1 MDAGQPGS
9 TTRLDQVV
17 KNIMLRRSSALRTR
31 VHQVMDTGLH
41 LLALWVAHELR
52 SKNQHL
58 LGRDPIAP
66 FDDFMWLWLVIA
78 PTAWIALSW
87 FGFYQRPLFFSR
99 RRTALMILK
108 ASVVT
113 TLAAILAMFLFRE
126 QLARGVLVLYGG
138 ISFLLLMG
146 KELLLSGL
154 YHTSHGRDQLE
165 KRVIVVG
172 GNEGDL
178 QILRSK
184 LKSLGPGSATVVAE
198 LNLERNKPEVLTGLL
213 HQHSAHAVLVHCG
226 HSNFRE
232 AEQILQACELEGVE
246 AWMVVGFFKTQTYRT
261 SLDEFM
267 DLPVV
272 VFRSAPEASWQS
284 LAKQIM
290 DYTGALVG
298 LFILAPVMLLIALLI
313 RLTSPGPILFRQER
327 CGLHGK
333 PFVMLKFRTMVTNAE
348 QLRHEL
354 ESLNEMQG
362 PVFKISQDP
371 RVTPIGRFLRKYSLD
386 ELPQL
391 INVLRGEMSLVGPR
405 PLPVM
410 EVARFDDLSHR
421 RRLSVKPGLTCLWQI
436 SGRNNV
442 SDFKEWVRLD
452 LEYIDHWSLW
462 LDLKILFRTIPAVL
476 QGTGAR

>member
-1 MDAGQPGS
+1 
-9 TTRLDQVV
+9 
-17 KNIMLRRSSALRTR
+17 MLRRSSLLRMR

-41 LLALWVAHELR
+41 LLALWLAHEIR
-52 SKNQHL
+52 AKNL

-66 FDDFMWLWLVIA
+66 FDEFMWLWLVIA
-78 PTAWIALSW
+78 PTAWVCLSW
-87 FGFYQRPLFFSR
+87 LGLYQRPLFFSR
-99 RRTALMILK
+99 RRTALMLLK
-108 ASVVT
+108 ASFLT

-138 ISFLLLMG
+138 ISFILLMA

-154 YHTSHGRDQLE
+154 YHTSHGRDQLQ
-165 KRVIVVG
+165 KRVVLVG
-172 GNEGDL
+172 SNAEDL
-178 QILRSK
+178 KTLRDK
-184 LKSLGPGSATVVAE
+184 LQALGSGSAQVVAE
-198 LNLERNKPEVLTGLL
+198 LNLARNQAAELADLL
-213 HQHSAHAVLVHCG
+213 HQHSASAVLVHCG

-232 AEQILQACELEGVE
+232 AEHILRTCELEGVE
-246 AWMVVGFFKTQTYRT
+246 AWLVATFFKTHTYRT
-261 SLDEFM
+261 TLDEFL
-267 DLPVV
+267 DLPVL
-272 VFRSAPEASWQS
+272 VFRSAPEASWQA
-284 LAKQIM
+284 LAKQVM

-298 LFILAPVMLLIALLI
+298 LLLLAPLMLLIALLI

-362 PVFKISQDP
+362 PVFKLSRDP
-371 RVTPIGRFLRKYSLD
+371 RVTPIGRMLRKYSLD

-405 PLPVM
+405 PLPVN
-410 EVARFDDLSHR
+410 EVARFDDVSHR

-436 SGRNNV
+436 SGRNEV
-442 SDFKEWVRLD
+442 SDFREWVRLD

-462 LDLKILFRTIPAVL
+462 LDLKILLRTIPAVL